1 MEPNEIIIDDKF
13 EDKSKASNH
22 LKQVMKYWTEAYK
35 HNEARRERMR
45 KNEDM
50 YYNRVEVKGS
60 GTKMKIN
67 LAWSTINTQMPIFS
81 DFMPTFDVTPEEEN
95 DIVFADMMQ
104 SRKQQLERQMKFKK
118 KALLAVKDS
127 LIYGDGIVGI
137 IPNIE
142 KGSGE
147 DGAEVK
153 KFSGIDMTVADPF
166 TWFPPMDSTGMDI
179 RTDSPYQ
186 FFATPM
192 RVKDI
197 KERYGVEVE
206 GEGDITKFMSFQTAQ
221 GTQEQDKNTD
231 WGIVKECFWIDENND
246 QRFTVFANNKLLDDE
261 PLEQLRIMYFNISNY
276 KSAHIAA
283 GVGEPEMIA
292 TIQKALNETMSAIAN
307 NVKYFGKPIRKIV
320 RSWWNTLKTKVTG
333 KEDEYIVNRP
343 DDISFLEPSFIP
355 VYVFKFVEL
364 LLQFTDIITGVH
376 DVTEGR
382 RPTGITAAKA
392 IVALQ
397 EAAQSIV
404 RFRIATEITD
414 FVESIGEYIIW
425 ILKTYDDET
434 RTIREKDALTGKY
447 IFKKYDPIGK
457 YDKDGNPDDINGR
470 SMGDSKF
477 EVEAVAGFHLPA
489 GRAAAEER
497 AMVLYDKQ
505 VYGIERLARALNES
519 DKEGL
524 IQEWYERQGMNAPMD
539 AEMKEQFKS
548 LVMQY
553 AMAFE
558 SGEYMEIENQ
568 VFEMVQQFPQL
579 VTTMDYIIFIP
590 DERKAAIE
598 AALAKVA
605 IQSQEQEAMDA
616 VE

>member
-1 MEPNEIIIDDKF
+1 
-13 EDKSKASNH
+13 
-22 LKQVMKYWTEAYK
+22 
-35 HNEARRERMR
+35 
-45 KNEDM
+45 
-50 YYNRVEVKGS
+50 
-60 GTKMKIN
+60 
-67 LAWSTINTQMPIFS
+67 
-81 DFMPTFDVTPEEEN
+81 
-95 DIVFADMMQ
+95 
-104 SRKQQLERQMKFKK
+104 
-118 KALLAVKDS
+118 
-127 LIYGDGIVGI
+127 
-137 IPNIE
+137 
-142 KGSGE
+142 
-147 DGAEVK
+147 
-153 KFSGIDMTVADPF
+153 
-166 TWFPPMDSTGMDI
+166 
-179 RTDSPYQ
+179 
-186 FFATPM
+186 
-192 RVKDI
+192 
-197 KERYGVEVE
+197 
-206 GEGDITKFMSFQTAQ
+206 
-221 GTQEQDKNTD
+221 
-231 WGIVKECFWIDENND
+231 
-246 QRFTVFANNKLLDDE
+246 
-261 PLEQLRIMYFNISNY
+261 
-276 KSAHIAA
+276 
-283 GVGEPEMIA
+283 
-292 TIQKALNETMSAIAN
+292 
-307 NVKYFGKPIRKIV
+307 
-320 RSWWNTLKTKVTG
+320 
-333 KEDEYIVNRP
+333 
-343 DDISFLEPSFIP
+343 
-355 VYVFKFVEL
+355 
-364 LLQFTDIITGVH
+364 
-376 DVTEGR
+376 
-382 RPTGITAAKA
+382 
-392 IVALQ
+392 VALQ

-434 RTIREKDALTGKY
+434 KTIREKDALTGKY